1 MINRHPL
8 IAFLLCL
15 VLIVYLGFALHLS
28 ADMASRDTIPACHIA
43 VEDSLSTG
51 FITAEDISQECGN
64 ILRRIGT
71 LRRDSVDIGVLEAHL
86 RASDKIEHANVYLL
100 NNGSLQI
107 DVTPMT
113 PVARVFE
120 DNASYYINTVGK
132 RISAEP
138 RYHIDVPVVVGS
150 FPASRPAVRLLPL
163 LDYIAAHPDINALV
177 STVKQDRNGD
187 IIIVPCVRGHVINFG
202 DTSLVDNKFARV
214 KAFYHKVAPVCGWN
228 TYDTVSVK
236 WRGRITATHRNKDL
250 GNSALAVTVEDF
262 EDFDDVETMTGNDEV
277 DTLMYVQPKP

>member
-8 IAFLLCL
+8 IAFVLCL
-15 VLIVYLGFALHLS
+15 VLITYLAIALHYS
-28 ADMASRDTIPACHIA
+28 ADMSRRDTIPACHIA
-43 VEDSLSTG
+43 LEDSLSTG
-51 FITAEDISQECGN
+51 FITVEDISQECGN
-64 ILRRIGT
+64 IMAGVGRLS
-71 LRRDSVDIGVLEAHL
+71 RDSINIGALETHL
-86 RASDKIEHANVYLL
+86 RASDKIEHANVYVL
-100 NNGSLQI
+100 NNGALQI

-120 DNASYYINTVGK
+120 DNTSYYINTVGK

-138 RYHIDVPVVVGS
+138 RYHVDVPVVVGS
-150 FPASRPAVRLLPL
+150 FPANRPAVRLLPL
-163 LDYIAAHPDINALV
+163 LDYISTHPEINALV

-202 DTSLVDNKFARV
+202 DTSLVEDKFARV

-250 GNSALAVTVEDF
+250 GKSALLVTVEDF
-262 EDFDDVETMTGNDEV
+262 DDYDDLETMTGDDKV